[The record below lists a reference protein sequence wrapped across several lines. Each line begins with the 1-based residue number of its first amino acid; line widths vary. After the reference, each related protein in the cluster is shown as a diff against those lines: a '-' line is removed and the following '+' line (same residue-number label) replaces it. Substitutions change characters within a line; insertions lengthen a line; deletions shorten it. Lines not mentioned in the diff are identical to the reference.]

1 MAQSKPKAGAKAP
14 DAPVSEYPEI
24 AVDTAA
30 LGKWQTLRYIRTISD
45 PDSDDFAK
53 IDAGFGFVEAVC
65 GMDEDAVVEACGGAD
80 ATTEAVM
87 GFVAHVI
94 RTCYPKG

>member
-1 MAQSKPKAGAKAP
+1 MAQSKPRAGAKAP
-14 DAPVSEYPEI
+14 DAPVSDYPEV
-24 AVDTAA
+24 AVDESA
-30 LGKWQTLRYIRTISD
+30 LGKWQTLRYMRTIAN
-45 PDSDDFAK
+45 PDVDELLK
-53 IDAGFGFVEAVC
+53 IDAGIAFVEAVC
-65 GMDEDAVVEACGGAD
+65 GMDEDAIVNACGGED